1 MSDWNNHE
9 LVRDYKVSAANPEV
23 NWYEYEVNAP
33 ALVEMLPDAQ
43 GAVLDFGC
51 GPGDITAMLADKF
64 QEVVGCD
71 SSKAMV
77 DVARADYPGINF
89 FQWDG
94 QSSLDTER
102 EYDLVFSKLAIHYVK
117 DLGGLAINL
126 AKIMAERGQLIFSVP
141 HPMRTKDKIRGPYGV
156 QQSYDTEIGTYGIRV
171 TMIHRSIQAYI
182 EAFTKEGFRLTD
194 LREPVIPAEI
204 AKRRELSFED
214 AAVPKRLNVK
224 FIFEP

>member
-102 EYDLVFSKLAIHYVK
+102 EYDLVFSKLAIHFVK

-141 HPMRTKDKIRGPYGV
+141 HPMRTKEKIDGPYST
-156 QQSYDTEIGTYGIRV
+156 QQDYQTEIGEYGIHV
-171 TMIHRSIQAYI
+171 TMIHRSLQDYI
-182 EAFTKEGFRLTD
+182 SAFSKNGFQLVD
-194 LREPVIPAEI
+194 LQEPVVPEDVIN
-204 AKRRELSFED
+204 RRRLSSED
-214 AAVPKRLNVK
+214 TYLPKRLNLK
-224 FIFEP
+224 FAIEK